1 MRAGEPWSV
10 GRRDCAP
17 SLQPHRPG
25 DPERARDPPQVE
37 EQACALG
44 EELVVD
50 LGVGGED
57 QREVGVLER
66 LVEGEAL
73 QAVVAQRGDRWT
85 LATQW

>member
-1 MRAGEPWSV
+1 
-10 GRRDCAP
+10 
-17 SLQPHRPG
+17 
-25 DPERARDPPQVE
+25 
-37 EQACALG
+37 
-44 EELVVD
+44 VVD